1 MSGMIANF
9 INSLFRV
16 MELAIIIECLLSWIV
31 RDRNSGI
38 MGVITSFTDP
48 ILKPFR
54 IIQEKLLGDIPIDM
68 SPIFAFIVLDLL
80 KPIVISLVVGIL

>member
-54 IIQEKLLGDIPIDM
+54 ILQEKLLGDIPIDM
-68 SPIFAFIVLDLL
+68 SPIFAFITLDLL
-80 KPIVISLVVGIL
+80 KPIVMSLVVGIL

>member
-16 MELAIIIECLLSWIV
+16 MELAIIIECVLSWIV

-38 MGVITSFTDP
+38 MGVITSFTNP

-54 IIQEKLLGDIPIDM
+54 IIQQKFLGNVPIDI
-68 SPIFAFIVLDLL
+68 SPIFAFITLDLL

>member
-54 IIQEKLLGDIPIDM
+54 ILQEKLLGDIPIDM
-68 SPIFAFIVLDLL
+68 SPIFAFIALDLL
-80 KPIVISLVVGIL
+80 KPIVMSLVVGIL

>member
-16 MELAIIIECLLSWIV
+16 MELAIIIECVLSWIV

-54 IIQEKLLGDIPIDM
+54 MIQEKLLGNVPIDI
-68 SPIFAFIVLDLL
+68 SPIFAFIALDLL

>member
-68 SPIFAFIVLDLL
+68 SPIFAFIALDLL

>member
-80 KPIVISLVVGIL
+80 KPIVMSLVVGIL

>member
-68 SPIFAFIVLDLL
+68 SPMFAFIALDLL